1 MWFNVLF
8 KIIRLDRITLE
19 ALCLKRRIDDN
30 SLTPDSGLGIR
41 GCPIIVVAIV
51 VVVMQGGRRGTSK
64 LSDGS
69 LARGNTIEYE
79 TSAST

>member
-1 MWFNVLF
+1 MLMRRLGVEGKQKRQFV
-8 KIIRLDRITLE
+8 RLD
-19 ALCLKRRIDDN
+19 
-30 SLTPDSGLGIR
+30 IR
-41 GCPIIVVAIV
+41 SIIVVAIV